1 MDRGGFVSKFGFGV
15 VLGALLGSSAFG
27 CSDEAA
33 IVPSPGGDPAGSAP
47 DGTGD
52 AGARGSA
59 ILVAA
64 FVLGLEEDRSI
75 YVGAAPEVPEGE
87 LDYSSFLEFGNVD
100 VSTYGGYVFVWE
112 RDPAIMTRYTVEDDL
127 SLTRGPSRSFFNYG
141 VGGGGELV
149 YVSETRAYILSPQL
163 DTIVVWNPVTLEIT
177 GTIPVDFP
185 QELRSSG
192 FAPFAHKGQVVGD
205 SVVWQIIA
213 ANFDSLTIHPGVV
226 LAIASSSTDEP
237 VRFIEDD
244 RCIGGDGGYVDAR
257 GDYYVRAGGYWG
269 YFAAYGPAREAA
281 RTCVL
286 KLPAGSADFDP
297 DYLVD
302 MRELTGTYLNFP
314 WFHVEGSTY
323 LTQVWD
329 PAVALPENP
338 NDYYLGAGLEALL
351 VDIEAG
357 SVEPYPDIDG
367 TIPISSNELALD
379 GVAYYEWSDQGLGAG
394 STQVMELRRQGLV
407 PKFSLPSLWALGRI
421 R

>member
-1 MDRGGFVSKFGFGV
+1 VSRLGFGV
-15 VLGALLGSSAFG
+15 ELLVLLGLSTCG
-27 CSDEAA
+27 CSDQDAT
-33 IVPSPGGDPAGSAP
+33 VLP
-47 DGTGD
+47 TGD
-52 AGARGSA
+52 NPVGGVPEGMGDEGARGPA

-64 FVLGLEEDRSI
+64 FVLGVDENRSI
-75 YVGAAPEVPEGE
+75 YVGAVPEVPEGE

-100 VSTYGGYVFVWE
+100 VSTIGGYVFVWE
-112 RDPAIMTRYTVEDDL
+112 RDPAIMTRYTVENDL
-127 SLTRGPSRSFFNYG
+127 SLTRGPSLSFFNYG
-141 VGGGGELV
+141 LGGGGELV
-149 YVSETRAYILSPQL
+149 YVSETRAYMLSPQL
-163 DTIVVWNPVTLEIT
+163 DTIVVWNPATLDIT
-177 GTIPVDFP
+177 GTIPVDLP
-185 QELRSSG
+185 AELQSSG
-192 FAPFAHKGQVVGD
+192 FVPFAHKGQVVGD

-213 ANFDSLTIHPGVV
+213 ANFDDLTIHPGVV
-226 LAIASSSTDEP
+226 LAIASASTDEP
-237 VRFIEDD
+237 VRFVEDD

-286 KLPAGSADFDP
+286 KLPAGSAGFDP

-302 MRELTGTYLNFP
+302 MRELTGTYVNFP
-314 WFHVEGSTY
+314 WFHVEGTTY

-329 PAVALPENP
+329 SAVALPENP
-338 NDYYLGAGLEALL
+338 NDYYLGAGLVAQLI
-351 VDIEAG
+351 DIESG

-367 TIPISSNELALD
+367 TIPISSNEIVLD
-379 GVAYYEWSDQGLGAG
+379 GVAYYEWSDQGLGAE